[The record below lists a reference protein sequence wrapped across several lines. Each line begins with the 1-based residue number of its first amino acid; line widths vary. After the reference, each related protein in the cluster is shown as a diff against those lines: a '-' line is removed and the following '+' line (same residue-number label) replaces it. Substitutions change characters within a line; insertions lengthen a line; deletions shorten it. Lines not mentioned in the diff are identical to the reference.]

1 METILSG
8 IIAASAAILVAV
20 INNLSTRK
28 LIEYKISELQRTVEK
43 HNSVVE
49 RVYNL
54 EKEVAVIKEEIKGKD

>member
-8 IIAASAAILVAV
+8 IIAASAAILVAI

-28 LIEYKISELQRTVEK
+28 LIEYKISELQKTVEK

-54 EKEVAVIKEEIKGKD
+54 EKEVAVIKEEIKDKD